1 MGRFSWLFELPSKE
15 SIEAQRFT
23 RLALLWLFAFVVVI
37 RTLAL
42 MQFLLDLDYSEINSV
57 KLTQFV
63 FIQTTLICLLIY
75 LMTLIWNRPHKML
88 LGTLL
93 ALCGYSLYHQADIVA
108 FFSALAV
115 IGLTLRLYLGLFPMP
130 LLAQEQNLPQEQL
143 PLPLESN
150 SEQRP

>member
-1 MGRFSWLFELPSKE
+1 MGRFFWLFELPSKE

-63 FIQTTLICLLIY
+63 FIQTTIICFLIY
-75 LMTLIWNRPHKML
+75 LLALIWNRPHKML

-93 ALCGYSLYHQADIVA
+93 ALCVFSLYQQADLFV
-108 FFSALAV
+108 FLSASAV
-115 IGLTLRLYLGLFPMP
+115 IGLTLKLYLGLYPP
-130 LLAQEQNLPQEQL
+130 LFMGQKPDQAREPL
-143 PLPLESN
+143 PLPLET
-150 SEQRP
+150 ETPPTP